1 MKAIARVLMLSAI
14 LSFAGT
20 LLAAEELT
28 ASISKITGKVEIM
41 TDSGWMPAKQ
51 GQIISAGTT
60 VSTGFRSSAEL
71 TMGNSIVTVKAL
83 TRLTLA
89 ELAENAGV
97 ITTNLNLRVGKVSA
111 EVKTV
116 AGKTNDFKVK
126 SPISTASVRGTGFDF
141 DGETLEVTHGTVEF
155 ADTAGNVVAVPVGE
169 VVRTDA
175 SGSGGVVTNQDI
187 MEEETTVVADAGS
200 DFGDCN
206 ASAFID
212 ATSDFVAVDDFSD
225 VIALDEIVEVAT
237 EYEEIITEAVEA
249 ANTGTLTITIK

>member
-1 MKAIARVLMLSAI
+1 MKTNARILAATML
-14 LSFAGT
+14 
-20 LLAAEELT
+20 LLVSGSMLLGAEELS

-51 GQIISAGTT
+51 GQIIAAGTT
-60 VSTGFRSSAEL
+60 VSTGFRSTAEL
-71 TMGNSIVTVKAL
+71 TLGNSIVTVKAL

-126 SPISTASVRGTGFDF
+126 SPVSTASVRGTGFDF

-155 ADTAGNVVAVPVGE
+155 GDNVGNVVLVPIGE
-169 VVRTDA
+169 QVRTDA
-175 SGSGGVVTNQDI
+175 SGSGGVTTNEDI
-187 MEEETTVVADAGS
+187 VQEESTTVTDAGS
-200 DFGDCN
+200 DFGDDN
-206 ASAFID
+206 ASAFVD
-212 ATSDFVAVDDFSD
+212 DSSDFIAVEDFSE
-225 VIALDEIVEVAT
+225 VIDT
-237 EYEEIITEAVEA
+237 EEIAELYEDYVETVEEAIPTSV
-249 ANTGTLTITIK
+249 LTITLR